1 MPEPRTLDLFKN
13 GLPSLKEE
21 GLPYTDKEII
31 AYIEQEYYTR
41 KNGKIP
47 TQEEIASALDLP
59 IERVKDAWTREEFK
73 TTLVDRGLEYV
84 ERGNGVLS
92 PTQIMFANALLNA
105 NDKRSVRQLL
115 ELFRIKSPQYN
126 AWLCDPSFQSYLRTR
141 AEQIFESSDYEAYK
155 ALVRAVSNG
164 DVNAIKFFFELRGI
178 YNPKLTVNINIR
190 SVMTEVI
197 RVITDNVKDPQV
209 IEVIATELE
218 KISDAS

>member
-1 MPEPRTLDLFKN
+1 MPEPKTLDLFKN
-13 GLPSLKEE
+13 GLPPLKRE
-21 GLPYTDKEII
+21 GMPYSAKEII
-31 AYIEQEYYTR
+31 AYIEQEYYTGST
-41 KNGKIP
+41 GKIP
-47 TQEEIASALDLP
+47 TQEEIAKALDLP
-59 IERVKDAWTREEFK
+59 IEKVRDAWSLQEFK
-73 TTLVDRGLEYV
+73 DTLVDRGLEYV
-84 ERGNGVLS
+84 EGRDGILS

-115 ELFRIKSPQYN
+115 ELFKIKSPQYN
-126 AWLCDPSFQSYLRTR
+126 AWLRDSAFQSYLRTR

>member
-1 MPEPRTLDLFKN
+1 
-13 GLPSLKEE
+13 
-21 GLPYTDKEII
+21 
-31 AYIEQEYYTR
+31 
-41 KNGKIP
+41 
-47 TQEEIASALDLP
+47 
-59 IERVKDAWTREEFK
+59 
-73 TTLVDRGLEYV
+73 
-84 ERGNGVLS
+84 
-92 PTQIMFANALLNA
+92 MFANALLNA

-115 ELFRIKSPQYN
+115 ELFKIKSPQYN
-126 AWLCDPSFQSYLRTR
+126 AWLRDSAFQSYLRTR

-218 KISDAS
+218 RISDAS